1 MRYTEKKHI
10 KFREEGQHI
19 IESTIGVI
27 ISAPFTL
34 VKEIGMKI
42 PFLRRKTIEQI
53 LFFSIVIAAIMISLQ
68 IAIRLVMHNLNLL
81 VGSITLVIQLI
92 ALVFLMVL
100 YVIYELYDFKVYKGV
115 DALLPLKKNEEKEQ
129 PMSDEE
135 MEEVESII
143 SSCTTDDALPEDV
156 TTDATP
162 DITETLA
169 GFNPDE
175 IKEDDLDLDISN
187 IMQDFSPDISDFGVM
202 PDGLGQDIELPD
214 GLGQGIELPGELG
227 QEPEPD
233 TGTTEDL
240 EPMFEDN
247 AVVDYQER
255 VSKHVD
261 DILEFGSIYCGKLS
275 TAEITA
281 IEEKL
286 AGDDMLFDEEDE
298 ILDGYEPMDDLD
310 VLEEMKNWG
319 IPSYFSM

>member
-42 PFLRRKTIEQI
+42 PFLRRKTIERI
-53 LFFSIVIAAIMISLQ
+53 LFFSIVIAVILISLQ
-68 IAIRLVMHNLNLL
+68 IAVRLVMHNLDLL
-81 VGSITLVIQLI
+81 VGSIPLVIQLI
-92 ALVFLMVL
+92 ALILLMVL
-100 YVIYELYDFKVYKGV
+100 YVIYEIYDFKVYKSV
-115 DALLPLKKNEEKEQ
+115 DALLPLKKHEEKEQ
-129 PMSDEE
+129 PISDEE
-135 MEEVESII
+135 MKEVESII
-143 SSCTTDDALPEDV
+143 SSCVTDDELSEDV
-156 TTDATP
+156 TTD
-162 DITETLA
+162 ITETLT
-169 GFNPDE
+169 GFNPNE
-175 IKEDDLDLDISN
+175 IKEDDLDLDVGN
-187 IMQDFSPDISDFGVM
+187 IMQDFSQDISDLGIM
-202 PDGLGQDIELPD
+202 PDDSEMDVELPVS
-214 GLGQGIELPGELG
+214 LG
-227 QEPEPD
+227 QEPEIE
-233 TGTTEDL
+233 TIEDL
-240 EPMFEDN
+240 QPMFEDN